1 MRNLCVLSHRAIALS
16 QASQSALRIEATA
29 SDLDDGSVYAVAT
42 SRTASGAPDVTLS
55 FLRSAVDG
63 QGLERVSSLLVPGR
77 LADLPDSAGSIAST
91 SGRSKRDVINLHYL
105 SDGGA
110 EASHRPALCTIAAGG
125 DLLLLPIPDISEV
138 ADDVPPE
145 EPVVVG
151 TIEQGIAAAAWSPD
165 DELLVI
171 VTCETSETAST
182 SGAREVEKVLL
193 MMRDFEVLSEVR
205 LRTDEFGQDEA
216 VDVGW
221 GSKATQF
228 HGSEGKAAAAAAAQA
243 AAAAKASNTDT
254 RGPSTSD
261 DDGAPRISWRGDG
274 AFFAISSLEPFYSPD
289 APTSWHRVIRIY
301 SRTGA
306 LSATSDAG
314 VRGISQALAFRPIG
328 NLIASTQRFG
338 PSDLDGHMWA
348 QGRKGRHDVV
358 FFERNGLR
366 HGEFSLREEAASQPD
381 GVQLGWNEAQKHS
394 AWTRTHAVRE
404 LAWNADGSALAVW
417 LSRTGEQHEARDVV
431 QVYTTG
437 NYHWYLKQEFVAA
450 TGVEHVKWHPE
461 DPLQL
466 LVAHADRVEHRVF
479 AHETV
484 VSPGRPPVDAA
495 CVAVA
500 DGSAALLTPFRMQNV
515 PPPMASLSLCVP
527 PAGAE
532 VKPSA
537 VSALAVPTHVAW
549 SQLPGS
555 SPQHAVGVMALLF
568 QNGWVQVWRFD
579 WGVLGGTVKV
589 GGKPVAEPTL
599 VATAQVAASDAHQ
612 IAVAGWAP
620 TALDATH
627 QCRIS
632 VAVLSS
638 HHQGAVAECI
648 DLTQAR
654 EAATFEATVHAG
666 VRLPGHGKRR
676 VVADPF
682 VPTSQVPPG
691 FYVQES
697 DGTVQRVRD
706 SALERVTKLE
716 RFCADV
722 RVLVAAD
729 GTRKVVGLA
738 SDGRLL
744 AESQAV
750 AKDATSFT
758 LVGSFL
764 VWTNTAHEARFLPL
778 GSLRWSSTDE
788 VQASAS
794 EAVDL
799 GRRVERGSRIVTAV
813 ASAMSLVLQMPRGNL
828 ETIYPRPLVLE
839 VVRRSIDAHRYGAA
853 FRICRTHRLDVN
865 ILYDHDPAGFMANVA
880 TFVQQVA
887 DVDHLNLFLS
897 GLRDHDVTKTLY
909 KPLASSTGA
918 GEVAGKVNRICDAI
932 RTELERLDARKYV
945 QSILTTHVRK
955 VPADYEAGLA
965 LLLQL
970 KDEDAETAEEA
981 VKYIIF
987 LADADKLFD
996 VALGMYDFTL
1006 TLMVAQH
1013 AKRKDPREY
1022 LPFLREL
1029 RALEPQEFQR
1039 FRIDDHLAR
1048 HTKALGWLVRAG
1060 PQHHPQA
1067 LEYIDKHKLYHDAI
1081 ALLAGQGAK
1090 LRDVYDRFGD
1100 YLLTRRKL
1108 DDAGAAFQ
1116 LAGRGGKAL
1125 DAYRE
1130 CANWQEAMRLAFV
1143 EKLPASEIVAMAKGF
1158 VSELETLRRFT
1169 EAARVC
1175 LDYVRD
1181 VEQGVALLCR
1191 AGEFSEARRVLTTYS
1206 RLDLVEVTLHP
1217 GLLEAATTLVD
1228 DVQDMESQLS
1238 KQLDRIRELR
1248 DKRAA
1253 HPDGALYDGDN
1264 DPALDNLD
1272 IMSDTS
1278 TQMTQFT
1285 RYTRAAS
1292 IVSQSSMATFSTKSG
1307 SRKKEAKLRKKAE
1320 RQKAGGKKGTVF
1332 EEDYLYTSVQKLIK
1346 ERLGSVQAEAAKLL
1360 PHLVCAASGQVRA
1373 RAGEVVQA
1381 LDALERNA
1389 HKAVDTLWA
1398 YSQQDDDE
1406 RFDQLVRFEQEL
1418 LGGQVAANPA
1428 MAAVAFRSIANRRIP
1443 RPKLDVADTKWRP
1456 SLLDSS
1462 QP

>member
-1 MRNLCVLSHRAIALS
+1 MI
-16 QASQSALRIEATA
+16 
-29 SDLDDGSVYAVAT
+29 
-42 SRTASGAPDVTLS
+42 
-55 FLRSAVDG
+55 
-63 QGLERVSSLLVPGR
+63 
-77 LADLPDSAGSIAST
+77 
-91 SGRSKRDVINLHYL
+91 
-105 SDGGA
+105 
-110 EASHRPALCTIAAGG
+110 
-125 DLLLLPIPDISEV
+125 
-138 ADDVPPE
+138 
-145 EPVVVG
+145 
-151 TIEQGIAAAAWSPD
+151 
-165 DELLVI
+165 
-171 VTCETSETAST
+171 
-182 SGAREVEKVLL
+182 
-193 MMRDFEVLSEVR
+193 
-205 LRTDEFGQDEA
+205 
-216 VDVGW
+216 
-221 GSKATQF
+221 
-228 HGSEGKAAAAAAAQA
+228 
-243 AAAAKASNTDT
+243 
-254 RGPSTSD
+254 
-261 DDGAPRISWRGDG
+261 
-274 AFFAISSLEPFYSPD
+274 
-289 APTSWHRVIRIY
+289 
-301 SRTGA
+301 
-306 LSATSDAG
+306 
-314 VRGISQALAFRPIG
+314 
-328 NLIASTQRFG
+328 
-338 PSDLDGHMWA
+338 
-348 QGRKGRHDVV
+348 
-358 FFERNGLR
+358 
-366 HGEFSLREEAASQPD
+366 
-381 GVQLGWNEAQKHS
+381 
-394 AWTRTHAVRE
+394 
-404 LAWNADGSALAVW
+404 
-417 LSRTGEQHEARDVV
+417 
-431 QVYTTG
+431 
-437 NYHWYLKQEFVAA
+437 
-450 TGVEHVKWHPE
+450 
-461 DPLQL
+461 
-466 LVAHADRVEHRVF
+466 
-479 AHETV
+479 
-484 VSPGRPPVDAA
+484 
-495 CVAVA
+495 
-500 DGSAALLTPFRMQNV
+500 
-515 PPPMASLSLCVP
+515 
-527 PAGAE
+527 
-532 VKPSA
+532 
-537 VSALAVPTHVAW
+537 
-549 SQLPGS
+549 
-555 SPQHAVGVMALLF
+555 
-568 QNGWVQVWRFD
+568 
-579 WGVLGGTVKV
+579 
-589 GGKPVAEPTL
+589 
-599 VATAQVAASDAHQ
+599 
-612 IAVAGWAP
+612 
-620 TALDATH
+620 
-627 QCRIS
+627 
-632 VAVLSS
+632 
-638 HHQGAVAECI
+638 
-648 DLTQAR
+648 
-654 EAATFEATVHAG
+654 
-666 VRLPGHGKRR
+666 
-676 VVADPF
+676 
-682 VPTSQVPPG
+682 
-691 FYVQES
+691 
-697 DGTVQRVRD
+697 
-706 SALERVTKLE
+706 
-716 RFCADV
+716 
-722 RVLVAAD
+722 
-729 GTRKVVGLA
+729 GLA

-744 AESQAV
+744 AESQVV
-750 AKDATSFT
+750 ARDATSFT

-778 GSLRWSSTDE
+778 SSLRWSSADD
-788 VQASAS
+788 VQAAAS

-865 ILYDHDPAGFMANVA
+865 ILYDHNPAGFMANVA

-897 GLRDHDVTKTLY
+897 GMRDQDVTKTLY
-909 KPLASSTGA
+909 KPLAASTGA
-918 GEVAGKVNRICDAI
+918 ADVASKVNRICDAI
-932 RTELERLDARKYV
+932 RAELERLDARKYV

-965 LLLQL
+965 LLLRL

-1060 PQHHPQA
+1060 PQHHQQA
-1067 LEYIDKHKLYHDAI
+1067 LEYIDKHKLYHEAI
-1081 ALLAGQGAK
+1081 ALLAGQGAR
-1090 LRDVYDRFGD
+1090 LRDVYDRFGE

-1248 DKRAA
+1248 DKRSA

-1381 LDALERNA
+1381 LDALEQNA
-1389 HKAVDTLWA
+1389 HKAVETLWG

-1418 LGGQVAANPA
+1418 LGGQVAANPT